1 MLDLNLLPFHQPK
14 LSEHCVAR
22 AVHKSTTSS
31 DKNGIRSSRMLDL
44 SLSYAI
50 YSLGHFE
57 QRHVA
62 FRSLSSPIHKDGASN
77 LYLLWG

>member
-1 MLDLNLLPFHQPK
+1 MLDLN
-14 LSEHCVAR
+14 
-22 AVHKSTTSS
+22 
-31 DKNGIRSSRMLDL
+31 
-44 SLSYAI
+44 LSYAI